1 LIFERF
7 IIDDIQDAQ
16 FRDNASP
23 SMSMTTQCPSCGT
36 TFRVTPP
43 QLQSQHGMVR
53 CGRCATVFDG
63 FKALATLQDDTAL
76 EAAPPLALALPE
88 VDAQAPKP
96 VAAAESVAPE
106 QVAEE
111 PVAVAQPAAASKDVT
126 QAVPAVTAPVLEI
139 AGRATRADVSE
150 PAIAVQDETIESQ
163 LEPPAPRRRGIAWA
177 CGALLLLVGLAAQ
190 LTYLYRS
197 ELAVAVPEAR
207 PYLNEWCKPLR
218 CTVALPQRPRQISIE
233 ASDMQAADTAS
244 PGLVILTA
252 TLRNQATTTLGY
264 PALDV
269 VLTNT
274 REHTV
279 ARRIFFPAEYLAGS
293 RDSRAGIASGGEI
306 TVRLHID
313 SGDLGAAGFRLELL
327 TAPAT

>member
-1 LIFERF
+1 LIIERF
-7 IIDDIQDAQ
+7 IFDDIQDAQ
-16 FRDNASP
+16 SRDNASS